1 MLDDWLTPPDGW
13 NGEKTVAPDELDE
26 AEVEELEVL
35 VLAEEVPGIVDAL
48 TKASTPTP
56 AIAPIATPVVRRLSV
71 CIASSRAI
79 ALALLAWVSMV
90 CILGDGS
97 ELCLRA
103 SWELAESLMVP
114 PEGIEPPTLTLGP
127 SCSIP

>member
-1 MLDDWLTPPDGW
+1 MLVDGLTPPDGW
-13 NGEKTVAPDELDE
+13 NGEKTVAPDELEEVE
-26 AEVEELEVL
+26 AEELEVSVL
-35 VLAEEVPGIVDAL
+35 VLEAEVPGIVDAL

-79 ALALLAWVSMV
+79 TLALLAWVSMI

-97 ELCLRA
+97 EPWLRA
-103 SWELAESLMVP
+103 S
-114 PEGIEPPTLTLGP
+114 
-127 SCSIP
+127 

>member
-1 MLDDWLTPPDGW
+1 MLDDGLTLPDGW
-13 NGEKTVAPDELDE
+13 NGAKTVAPDELEEVE
-26 AEVEELEVL
+26 AEELEVPAL
-35 VLAEEVPGIVDAL
+35 GAEVPGIVDAL
-48 TKASTPTP
+48 TTASTPTP

-79 ALALLAWVSMV
+79 TLALVAWVSMIG
-90 CILGDGS
+90 ILGGGS
-97 ELCLRA
+97 EPCLRA